1 MNRDHSYYP
10 YNNNEQPLEVEW
22 QAPEQNDIWEY
33 PMEWRV
39 LITALIKTIIV
50 IPVVPESRQNKSHLK
65 TNQTLGENCLW
76 CSSMFGNI
84 SRLHWWIHR
93 FGKYGSNPIF
103 RFRYKQFQFYC
114 EYYQSRK

>member
-22 QAPEQNDIWEY
+22 QAPEQNDIAGNTQWNGSTYHGSYQNHNRYSGGSGE
-33 PMEWRV
+33 PPKQKPPKKP
-39 LITALIKTIIV
+39 IKLWV
-50 IPVVPESRQNKSHLK
+50 
-65 TNQTLGENCLW
+65 NCLW